1 MKKMKK
7 IVPFILS
14 LILLAACASI
24 PKNLTLSEKEFLSK
38 TRYIIV
44 KEEERAFL
52 SLSSASERE
61 KFIEEFWLKRDPT
74 PNTPRN
80 EFKEIY
86 FQRIEIANKRLRG
99 SKPGWLTDRGMIFI
113 LFGPPNDVEDFP
125 MGITSE
131 DKPAEIWIY
140 NNLPNKPELRLEFI
154 DYSNTKDFRLVTD
167 FSRETIN
174 TFIPG
179 GINIPY
185 AARFGEKTE
194 RTVVATASRPGSIST
209 RKSPQEIELEKTQE
223 TGKSITK
230 SQERPEA
237 KEGEVEV
244 SYQEI
249 KIPSEVGEIFNENI
263 STRVPRTDITVNYLR
278 TLYFPAQENNV
289 HAVFLFKLKNADLN
303 FQEEAKTYEL
313 TEEDAA
319 SKMLFSDLDVFL
331 RFYKMEKG
339 KVKGMFKEIYIP
351 YPLEVEREGFNPEEE
366 NVYYIGN
373 PLPPGDYF
381 LALAFASTD
390 LSEIGTTYIEFSL
403 PDLLSFQRRL
413 ETTPVFFVKSLQRIA
428 SPEREVKVHKD
439 YFFYSVLRI
448 EPKVKNIF
456 YQGETPDIFYFIFGA
471 FPNQEKKFDIE
482 IDYKVKK
489 GKEDVIKYATQTYSS
504 PFISH
509 PLPLKI
515 GEKYLEPG
523 QYTLEIKIK
532 DKISNLSM
540 KKEVPFEVK

>member
-1 MKKMKK
+1 MKKLAS
-7 IVPFILS
+7 LS
-14 LILLAACASI
+14 LSFILLAACASLT
-24 PKNLTLSEKEFLSK
+24 KNLTLSEKEFLSK
-38 TRYIIV
+38 ARYIIV

-52 SLSSASERE
+52 NLTGVEERE

-80 EFKEIY
+80 EFKEMY
-86 FQRIEIANKRLRG
+86 FQRIEAANKLLRG
-99 SKPGWLTDRGMIFI
+99 SKPGWLTDRGMIYI

-131 DKPAEIWIY
+131 DKPTEIWIY

-154 DYSNTKDFRLVTD
+154 DYSNTNDYRLVTN
-167 FSRETIN
+167 FSRVSIN
-174 TFIPG
+174 TFLPE

-185 AARFGEKTE
+185 GAQSGGSVIAAVLG
-194 RTVVATASRPGSIST
+194 AGSFTT
-209 RKSPQEIELEKTQE
+209 RKSLQDQRLEKIQE

-230 SQERPEA
+230 SQEKPKT

-244 SYQEI
+244 FYEEI
-249 KIPSEVGEIFNENI
+249 KIPSEVREIFDEGI
-263 STRVPRTDITVNYLR
+263 LTKIPRTDITVNHLR
-278 TLYFPAQENNV
+278 TLYLPAQENNV
-289 HAVFLFKLKNADLN
+289 HAVFLIKLKNADLN

-313 TEEDAA
+313 TEEDAT

-366 NVYYIGN
+366 NLYYIGN
-373 PLPPGDYF
+373 PLPPGDYL

-403 PDLLSFQRRL
+403 PDPLSFQRKL
-413 ETTPVFFVKSLQRIA
+413 ETTPVLFVKSLQRIS
-428 SPEREVKVHKD
+428 SPETEVKVHKNC
-439 YFFYSVLRI
+439 FFYSVLKI
-448 EPKVKNIF
+448 EPKLENIF
-456 YQGETPDIFYFIFGA
+456 HQGETPDIFYFIYGA
-471 FPNQEKKFDIE
+471 RPNQEKKFDIE

-504 PFISH
+504 PFINH

-540 KKEVPFEVK
+540 KKDIPFEV

>member
-1 MKKMKK
+1 MKKLAS
-7 IVPFILS
+7 LS
-14 LILLAACASI
+14 LSFILLAACASVQL
-24 PKNLTLSEKEFLSK
+24 KHLTQGEREFLSYA
-38 TRYIIV
+38 RYIITG
-44 KEEERAFL
+44 EERQTFINLA
-52 SLSSASERE
+52 SASERE
-61 KFIEEFWLKRDPT
+61 KFIQEFWLKRDPT

-99 SKPGWLTDRGMIFI
+99 SKPGWLTDRGMIYV
-113 LFGPPNDVEDFP
+113 LFGPPSDVEDFP

-154 DYSNTKDFRLVTD
+154 DYSNTNDYRLVTD
-167 FSRETIN
+167 FSRVTIN
-174 TFIPG
+174 TFLPE

-185 AARFGEKTE
+185 GAQSGGSVIAAVLG
-194 RTVVATASRPGSIST
+194 AGSIST
-209 RKSPQEIELEKTQE
+209 RKSLQDQKLEKIQE

-263 STRVPRTDITVNYLR
+263 STRAPRTDITVNYLR

-289 HAVFLFKLKNADLN
+289 HAVFLLKLRNADLN

-351 YPLEVEREGFNPEEE
+351 YPLEAEREGFNPEEE
-366 NVYYIGN
+366 NLYYIGY
-373 PLPPGDYF
+373 PLPPGDYL

-390 LSEIGTTYIEFSL
+390 LSDVGTTYIEFSL

-413 ETTPVFFVKSLQRIA
+413 ETSPVFFVKSLQRIA
-428 SPEREVKVHKD
+428 SPEREVKVHKN
-439 YFFYSVLRI
+439 FFYYSVLKI

-456 YQGETPDIFYFIFGA
+456 HRGETPDIFYFIYGA
-471 FPNQEKKFDIE
+471 RPNQEKKFDIE

-515 GEKYLEPG
+515 GEGGLEPG
-523 QYTLEIKIK
+523 QFILEIKIK
-532 DKISNLSM
+532 DKISNLSL
-540 KKEVPFEVK
+540 KKDIAFEVQ

>member
-1 MKKMKK
+1 MKK
-7 IVPFILS
+7 IIPFLLS
-14 LILLAACASI
+14 LILLAACASM
-24 PKNLTLSEKEFLSK
+24 PKNLTPSEKEFFSK
-38 TRYIIV
+38 ARYIIV

-52 SLSSASERE
+52 NLTGVEERE

-80 EFKEIY
+80 EFKEMY
-86 FQRIEIANKRLRG
+86 FQRIEAANKRLRG
-99 SKPGWLTDRGMIFI
+99 SKPGWLTDRGMIYI

-131 DKPAEIWIY
+131 DKPTEIWIY

-154 DYSNTKDFRLVTD
+154 DYSNTRDYRLTTN

-179 GINIPY
+179 GMNIPY
-185 AARFGEKTE
+185 AARVGEKPE

-230 SQERPEA
+230 SQERSETR
-237 KEGEVEV
+237 EGEVEV

-249 KIPSEVGEIFNENI
+249 KIPSEVGKIFNENI
-263 STRVPRTDITVNYLR
+263 STRAPRTDISVNYLR
-278 TLYFPAQENNV
+278 TLYLPAQQNNV
-289 HAVFLFKLKNADLN
+289 YAVFLFKLKNADLN
-303 FQEEAKTYEL
+303 FQEEAKTLEQ
-313 TEEDAA
+313 TEKDTA
-319 SKMLFSDLDVFL
+319 SKTLFIELDVFL

-339 KVKGMFKEIYIP
+339 KVKGIFKEIYIP

-366 NVYYIGN
+366 NLYSIGN
-373 PLPPGDYF
+373 ALPPGDYL
-381 LALAFASTD
+381 LALAFASTG
-390 LSEIGTTYIEFSL
+390 LSDIGTTYIEFFL
-403 PDLLSFQRRL
+403 PDPLSFQRRL
-413 ETTPVFFVKSLQRIA
+413 ETSSVFFVKSLQRIS
-428 SPEREVKVHKD
+428 SPETEVKIHKNC
-439 YFFYSVLRI
+439 FFYSVLKI
-448 EPKVKNIF
+448 EPKLENIF
-456 YQGETPDIFYFIFGA
+456 HQGETPDIFYFIYGA
-471 FPNQEKKFDIE
+471 RPNQEKKFDIE

-504 PFISH
+504 PFINH

-540 KKEVPFEVK
+540 KKDIPFEV